1 MEKLKVGDIV
11 CLKIAENLRIVIT
24 HVKDENFQGVYF
36 CSLTQEFKTTPMM
49 PMTTATKTE

>member
-1 MEKLKVGDIV
+1 MEKFKVGDIV
-11 CLKIAENLRIVIT
+11 YLKIAENLKIIT

-49 PMTTATKTE
+49 PMTTATKAE